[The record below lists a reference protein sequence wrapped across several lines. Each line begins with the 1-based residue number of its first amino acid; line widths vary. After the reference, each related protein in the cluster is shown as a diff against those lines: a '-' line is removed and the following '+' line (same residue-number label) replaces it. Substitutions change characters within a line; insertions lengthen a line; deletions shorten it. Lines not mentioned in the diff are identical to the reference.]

1 MRIASLAVVVA
12 IPLDDYLFIGISVV
26 VAVLLKDHL
35 LIGISASA
43 LGVTWST
50 EDSHI
55 GWTAGGGIEWAS
67 RRIGRQRLNIFTSTA
82 ADERPDRSKQMD
94 LQKQVTISPTGE
106 RSSSPGNHID
116 IPKHLALF
124 EAVRMW
130 TNDEGIPFDI
140 VDAGNRLTKAQIQEI
155 AHSEAYKAKL
165 LAFDERR

>member
-1 MRIASLAVVVA
+1 MSTSNYDDVGNIA
-12 IPLDDYLFIGISVV
+12 
-26 VAVLLKDHL
+26 
-35 LIGISASA
+35 
-43 LGVTWST
+43 
-50 EDSHI
+50 
-55 GWTAGGGIEWAS
+55 
-67 RRIGRQRLNIFTSTA
+67 RLCKRFRLHD
-82 ADERPDRSKQMD
+82 ADETPDRSKQMD
-94 LQKQVTISPTGE
+94 LQKQVTISPTAK

-116 IPKHLALF
+116 IPKQLSLF

>member
-1 MRIASLAVVVA
+1 
-12 IPLDDYLFIGISVV
+12 
-26 VAVLLKDHL
+26 
-35 LIGISASA
+35 
-43 LGVTWST
+43 
-50 EDSHI
+50 
-55 GWTAGGGIEWAS
+55 
-67 RRIGRQRLNIFTSTA
+67 
-82 ADERPDRSKQMD
+82 MD
-94 LQKQVTISPTGE
+94 LQNQVTISPTGK

-116 IPKHLALF
+116 RPKQLSLF

>member
-1 MRIASLAVVVA
+1 L
-12 IPLDDYLFIGISVV
+12 
-26 VAVLLKDHL
+26 
-35 LIGISASA
+35 SASSY
-43 LGVTWST
+43 G
-50 EDSHI
+50 D
-55 GWTAGGGIEWAS
+55 GG
-67 RRIGRQRLNIFTSTA
+67 NIARFCKRFGLHDT
-82 ADERPDRSKQMD
+82 DETPDRSKQMD
-94 LQKQVTISPTGE
+94 LQKEVTISPTGK

-116 IPKHLALF
+116 RLKQLSLF